1 MSESKVSFEEIESF
15 LVGRDPQKYI
25 VGIEATY
32 YENFVSLIIN
42 DPEKGKYI
50 EKHTLT
56 SFLWMKHDVSN
67 ILYGGNRVKIKSAA
81 RDCRVKIKEV
91 QTANSDGYGVF
102 SSSERFFCRNLVC
115 EAAL

>member
-56 SFLWMKHDVSN
+56 SFLWMKHEVVDLIYNGDRSLIKKAMRGRIN
-67 ILYGGNRVKIKSAA
+67 IIAPKYMAYILIFLRLLFISL
-81 RDCRVKIKEV
+81 
-91 QTANSDGYGVF
+91 F
-102 SSSERFFCRNLVC
+102 
-115 EAAL
+115 